1 MQNETVKHKKVVT
14 LRTRIDEKIASKV
27 FELSEKNMINAS
39 DFLRMAIA
47 REVERQ
53 EKKGGL

>member
-1 MQNETVKHKKVVT
+1 MKDNTVKNKKVVT
-14 LRTRIDEKIASKV
+14 LRTRIDENIAAKV
-27 FELSEKNMINAS
+27 FELSEKNLINAS

-53 EKKGGL
+53 EKRGGL